1 MKMSTFQLKG
11 AWKHNQQDKALSRS
25 SPASAGWVEPYR
37 SHFFYS
43 PRPLQP
49 TFSFS
54 FNIKKKWILWKT
66 SFSLWE
72 RVSQYK
78 IRLHSSPVFVL
89 YWFVHF
95 KRQSQIFQAGLE
107 LTMWLRWLWT
117 SNPTATVCKHCD
129 CVRSSTRSVYV
140 FLGINP
146 GLMQAR
152 PALYR
157 LSCIPGPSCYCFL
170 RVKRCRLFPLFA
182 LGT

>member
-1 MKMSTFQLKG
+1 MSTFKLKG
-11 AWKHNQQDKALSRS
+11 TWKHDQKDKALSRS
-25 SPASAGWVEPYR
+25 SLAFAGWVGLYR

-54 FNIKKKWILWKT
+54 FNIKKRILWKT
-66 SFSLWE
+66 SSP
-72 RVSQYK
+72 S
-78 IRLHSSPVFVL
+78 IRLDFTPVFVL
-89 YWFVHF
+89 YWFVYF
-95 KRQSQIFQAGLE
+95 KRQSQVFRAGLE

-129 CVRSSTRSVYV
+129 CVCSSTRSVYV
-140 FLGINP
+140 FLGIHP

-157 LSCIPGPSCYCFL
+157 LSCIPGPSCCCFL
-170 RVKRCRLFPLFA
+170 RVKCCHHFPLFA